1 MSKNYLPTWASGG
14 ISDGS
19 DNISKYVDQ
28 FDGAGKRP
36 TDHQNQRYALK
47 DGYESRYLGAG
58 DNISSNG
65 ALATYTNDY
74 DDMWDSYDPL
84 RDKQNYGIFKKAVP
98 ETVEKI
104 VYKDKPAP
112 KAAPKPAPKPVP
124 IQLSKTVAKAIGRAE
139 AYKEIKDGDDII
151 GNDPTV
157 IADFNKQ
164 TKENTKEALKPYF
177 QRDVDPIYA
186 QSYADRYKLDLGDD
200 FKLTKLV

>member
-1 MSKNYLPTWASGG
+1 MRRTPHSGLNRKNDFY
-14 ISDGS
+14 D
-19 DNISKYVDQ
+19 KYGQ
-28 FDGAGKRP
+28 
-36 TDHQNQRYALK
+36 LK
-47 DGYESRYLGAG
+47 DGYSYEGGNGMVARGTGDVSVRYGAG
-58 DNISSNG
+58 KDG
-65 ALATYTNDY
+65 T
-74 DDMWDSYDPL
+74 SYKIEQ
-84 RDKQNYGIFKKAVP
+84 RTVYGKEA
-98 ETVEKI
+98 
-104 VYKDKPAP
+104 KPAP
-112 KAAPKPAPKPVP
+112 APAPAPRPAPQPAPKPAPKPVP